1 MPTLYEEAVIER
13 PNIEEF
19 KAEVT
24 TEPIV
29 EEEVAAPG
37 ELTQA
42 EKLARIALIEA
53 DLDEDDDLYS
63 GEADFEEDEF
73 AYDLDAID
81 ATVVEEVA
89 EPEPEEVTVELDTTR
104 FGFEVYEAGAGNRV
118 GRGQKVR
125 VDYVGTFLDGSEFDS
140 SRNRGPF
147 EFVVG
152 QGNAIKC
159 WDFAL
164 LQLNVGDKAK
174 LNCPANTA
182 YGERGNPSIPG
193 GATLQ
198 FDIHVLSA
206 EADQATQERFA
217 MANRRAMIRGALR
230 TDQDKARMEEIARLR
245 ARTKS
250 FALTSIEED
259 LAEPEVEK
267 PKVSAIEKLNVNK
280 LNASDFL
287 SFAKKTATKTPE
299 LYGEDYEVEE
309 TQTAEQK
316 SKRARI
322 AALIEKQANF
332 KLEAIDEEE
341 QMYASGTNNDA
352 TATTDLKAA
361 TNQSQFS
368 DEDVEESGL
377 MARLRRIEAEQ
388 LAAR

>member
-13 PNIEEF
+13 PNMEEF

-29 EEEVAAPG
+29 AEEVAAPG

-53 DLDEDDDLYS
+53 DFAGDDDLYS

-73 AYDLDAID
+73 AFDLDMID
-81 ATVVEEVA
+81 AAVVEPV
-89 EPEPEEVTVELDTTR
+89 PEPEEVVVQLDTTR
-104 FGFEVYEAGAGNRV
+104 FGFEVYDAGSGDRV

-193 GATLQ
+193 GATIQ
-198 FDIHVLSA
+198 FDIHVISA
-206 EADQATQERFA
+206 EVDEAQQEKFT
-217 MANRRAMIRGALR
+217 MNNRRSAIRTALR
-230 TDQDKARMEEIARLR
+230 SDQDKERMQEISRLR
-245 ARTKS
+245 SRTKS
-250 FALTSIEED
+250 FALTSIED
-259 LAEPEVEK
+259 DIAAKKKPVVEQ
-267 PKVSAIEKLNVNK
+267 PKVSSIEKLDIDK
-280 LNASDFL
+280 LETDFL
-287 SFAKKTATKTPE
+287 SFARGKPAQEREDIEDDIQTPE
-299 LYGEDYEVEE
+299 
-309 TQTAEQK
+309 QSAQK
-316 SKRARI
+316 KRI
-322 AALIEKQANF
+322 AALLEKQSRF
-332 KLEAIDEEE
+332 KLEAIGEEE
-341 QMYASGTNNDA
+341 QMYAAGTNDQADA
-352 TATTDLKAA
+352 ADVAEAKAA
-361 TNQSQFS
+361 AAQSQFS
-368 DEDVEESGL
+368 NEDYEQDSL

-388 LAAR
+388 LSAR